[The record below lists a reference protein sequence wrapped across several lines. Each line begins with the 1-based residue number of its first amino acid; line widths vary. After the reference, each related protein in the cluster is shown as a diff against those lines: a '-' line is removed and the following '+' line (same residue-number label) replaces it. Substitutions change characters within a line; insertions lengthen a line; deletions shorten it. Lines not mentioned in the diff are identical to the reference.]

1 MLIGAFKSALGSYVH
16 YDEFIFPSLQRA
28 LWVPFMSS
36 RAHMR
41 HHPLSYANTFVPLK
55 RLKASC
61 LNRASK
67 AFLINLVN
75 LARWAR

>member
-1 MLIGAFKSALGSYVH
+1 MLKGASECALGSHVY
-16 YDEFIFPSLQRA
+16 YDEFIFSSTQWA
-28 LWVPFMSS
+28 IWVPFMSS

-55 RLKASC
+55 RLKANC
-61 LNRASK
+61 LNRVSR

-75 LARWAR
+75 LAR

>member
-1 MLIGAFKSALGSYVH
+1 MLTGASKGPLGFHVH
-16 YDEFIFPSLQRA
+16 HDEFIFTSVHRA
-28 LWVPFMSS
+28 IGSPFMSF

-55 RLKASC
+55 RLKANC
-61 LNRASK
+61 LNRASM

-75 LARWAR
+75 LAR

>member
-1 MLIGAFKSALGSYVH
+1 MLIGVSERPLGSH
-16 YDEFIFPSLQRA
+16 ERYDEFIFSSLSRA
-28 LWVPFMSS
+28 IWEPLMSI

-55 RLKASC
+55 RLKANC
-61 LNRASK
+61 LKSASR

-75 LARWAR
+75 LARWA